1 MKIGMKL
8 ILIISAVNLVG
19 IGGLT
24 VAASMIA
31 SSSITD
37 ISDDNAKNITATTAG
52 EIKAYLEVPFDEIRA
67 FALFVSHIDE
77 VVVPEGRRALV
88 NFMLHTLIRENPE
101 YVGVWAVFE
110 PNALDGLDARYV
122 NTQGSD
128 HTGRFLSF
136 YTNDDGN
143 IELQFANDYDDPGDA
158 GEWYHSSF
166 RSGKERVIEPYLD
179 WYGDE
184 QLLVT
189 SVTVPIKRNGQIIGV
204 AGIDLQLTE
213 IQETIGAIK
222 PFGTGFAGLY
232 SPNGMV
238 LASFN
243 PNKVGKNLTEVSAEM
258 YGDRMDVLLRSL
270 SSGTVFNETI
280 FSKEQDAKIITV
292 TYPFTIGNC
301 EVPWSA
307 VTIVPEAT
315 VMAGVYRMMMVLII
329 LGLVILA
336 VITLIIVFVSKSITA
351 PLKSMEVVFAYIGDG
366 DFTHVVD
373 AKGNDEIGNISRAL
387 NSTVE
392 KIKGLINVIKTQAVD
407 LTKIGTDLAS
417 NMNETAAAINQITAN
432 IQSIKGRAINQS
444 ASVTETNATME
455 SITVNISKLNDQVD
469 KQTSAVSQSSSAIEE
484 MLANIQSVTQT
495 LMRNMENVN
504 QLESASEVGRTGLQD
519 VASDIQEIMRESEGL
534 LEINSVM
541 ENIASQTNLL
551 SMNAAIEAAHAGEA
565 GKGFAVVADEIRK
578 LAENSSEQSK
588 TISSVLKKIKE
599 SIDKITLSTDNVLQK
614 FETIDG
620 HIKTVSEQEEN
631 IRNAME
637 EQGQGSK
644 QILEAIGNLN
654 DITRQVKSGSH
665 EMQEGSGEVIREG
678 KNLEIITQ
686 EITGGMNEMA
696 TGADQIN
703 VAVNQVND
711 ITVKNH
717 EKVDTLMREV
727 SRFKV
732 D

>member
-8 ILIISAVNLVG
+8 ILIISMVNLIG

-31 SSSITD
+31 SSSIKAV
-37 ISDDNAKNITATTAG
+37 SDDNAQNITAVTAG
-52 EIKAYLEVPFDEIRA
+52 AIKAFLEVPFDEIRA
-67 FALFVSHIDE
+67 FTMFVAHIDD
-77 VVVPEGRRALV
+77 VVAPENRRDLV
-88 NFMLHTLIRENPE
+88 NYMLHTMIKENPGF
-101 YVGVWAVFE
+101 VGVWAVFE
-110 PNALDGLDARYV
+110 PNELDGLDARYA
-122 NTQGSD
+122 NTPGTD

-136 YTNDDGN
+136 YTNDRGD
-143 IELQFANDYDDPGDA
+143 IELSFANDYDDPGDA

-166 RSGKERVIEPYLD
+166 RSGKEFVIEPYYD
-179 WYGDE
+179 WFGDE

-189 SVTVPIKRNGQIIGV
+189 SVTVPIIRNGRVIGV
-204 AGIDLQLTE
+204 AGVDLQLVE
-213 IQETIGAIK
+213 IQEMIGAIK

-232 SPNGMV
+232 SPAGMV

-243 PNKVGKNLTEVSAEM
+243 PDKVGKSLLDVSADM
-258 YGDRMDVLLRSL
+258 YGDRIDVLLRSL
-270 SSGTVFNETI
+270 HDGRVFDETI
-280 FSKEQDAKIITV
+280 YSKEQNAKVLTV
-292 TYPFTIGNC
+292 TYPFYIGNC

-315 VMAGVYRMMMVLII
+315 VMAGVYRMMTVLIV
-329 LGLVILA
+329 LGVLILA
-336 VITLIIVFVSKSITA
+336 AITVIIIFVSRTITA
-351 PLKSMEVVFAYIGDG
+351 PLKSMEQVFAFIGDG

-387 NSTVE
+387 NSTVD
-392 KIKGLINVIKTQAVD
+392 KIKGLINVIKIQAGD
-407 LTKIGTDLAS
+407 LSKIGTDLAS
-417 NMNETAAAINQITAN
+417 NMNETAAAINEITAN

-444 ASVTETNATME
+444 ASVTQTNATME
-455 SITVNISKLNDQVD
+455 QITVNISKLNDQVD
-469 KQTSAVSQSSSAIEE
+469 KQTTSVAQSSSAIEQ

-495 LMRNMENVN
+495 LMKNMQNVN
-504 QLESASEVGRTGLQD
+504 ALESASEVGRSGLQD
-519 VASDIQEIMRESEGL
+519 VASDIQEITRESEGL

-551 SMNAAIEAAHAGEA
+551 SMNAAIEAAHAGEV

-588 TISSVLKKIKE
+588 TISTVLKKIKE
-599 SIDKITLSTDNVLQK
+599 SIDKITNSTNDVLQK
-614 FETIDG
+614 FETIDE

-654 DITRQVKSGSH
+654 DITRQVKGGSH

-696 TGADQIN
+696 NGADQIN
-703 VAVNQVND
+703 IAINQVND

-717 EKVDTLMREV
+717 EKVDTLMKEV
-727 SRFKV
+727 GRFKV
-732 D
+732 E

>member
-24 VAASMIA
+24 IAASMIA
-31 SSSITD
+31 SSSITE
-37 ISDDNAKNITATTAG
+37 ISDDNAKNITAVTAG
-52 EIKAYLEVPFDEIRA
+52 IIKAYLEVPFDEIRA
-67 FALFVSHIDE
+67 FSMFVAHIDE
-77 VVVPEGRRALV
+77 VTAPEGRRDLV
-88 NFMLHTLIRENPE
+88 NFMLHTLIKENPGF
-101 YVGVWAVFE
+101 VGVWAVFE
-110 PNALDGLDARYV
+110 PNELDGLDAQYV
-122 NTQGSD
+122 NTPGTD

-136 YTNDDGN
+136 YTNDRGN
-143 IELQFANDYDDPGDA
+143 IQLQFANDYDDPGDA

-166 RSGKERVIEPYLD
+166 RSGKEYVVEPYLD
-179 WYGDE
+179 WFGNE

-189 SVTVPIKRNGQIIGV
+189 SVTVPIIRNGRIIGV
-204 AGIDLQLTE
+204 AGVDLQLAE
-213 IQETIGAIK
+213 IQEMIGVIK

-232 SPNGMV
+232 SPEGMV

-243 PNKVGKNLTEVSAEM
+243 PNKVGKNLREVSADM
-258 YGDRMDVLLRSL
+258 YGDRIDVLLRSL
-270 SSGTVFNETI
+270 RNGTVFDETI
-280 FSKEQDAKIITV
+280 FSKEQNERVLTV
-292 TYPFTIGNC
+292 TYPFYIGNC

-315 VMAGVYRMMMVLII
+315 VMAGVYQMMTVLII
-329 LGLVILA
+329 LGVVILA
-336 VITLIIVFVSKSITA
+336 VITVIIIFVSKSITA
-351 PLKSMEVVFAYIGDG
+351 PLKSMETVFAFIGDG
-366 DFTHVVD
+366 DFTHNVE

-387 NSTVE
+387 NATVE
-392 KIKGLINVIKTQAVD
+392 KIKGLINIIKIQAVD
-407 LTKIGTDLAS
+407 LSKIGTDLAS
-417 NMNETAAAINQITAN
+417 NMNETAAAINEITAN

-455 SITVNISKLNDQVD
+455 QITFNISRLNEQVD
-469 KQTSAVSQSSSAIEE
+469 KQTASVSQSSSAIEE
-484 MLANIQSVTQT
+484 MLANIHSVTQT
-495 LMRNMENVN
+495 LMKNMENVN
-504 QLESASEVGRTGLQD
+504 SLESASEVGRSSLQD
-519 VASDIQEIMRESEGL
+519 VSSDIQEITRESEGL
-534 LEINSVM
+534 MEINSVM

-551 SMNAAIEAAHAGEA
+551 SMNAAIEAAHAGEV

-588 TISSVLKKIKE
+588 TIGTVLKKIKE
-599 SIDKITLSTDNVLQK
+599 SIDKITKSTENVLEK
-614 FETIDG
+614 FEVIDK
-620 HIKTVSEQEEN
+620 HIKTVADQEEN

-644 QILEAIGNLN
+644 QILEAIGTLN

-711 ITVKNH
+711 ITAKNH
-717 EKVDTLMREV
+717 EKVDTLMKEV

-732 D
+732 E